1 MNDRI
6 KSAVDA
12 KTDPDFVVMAR
23 TDALAVDGYDAV
35 LDRVASFVEAGADA
49 IFAEAMTDIELYK
62 KIIEVAKVPVLANL
76 TEFGQTP
83 LYDLEQLRAVG
94 LDMVLYPL
102 SAFRAMS
109 KAALDVY
116 TELRTKGTQTGV
128 LDTMQT
134 RMELYDVLDYHSYE
148 QKLDEL
154 FSQSQETN

>member
-1 MNDRI
+1 M
-6 KSAVDA
+6 
-12 KTDPDFVVMAR
+12 
-23 TDALAVDGYDAV
+23 AVDGYDAV
-35 LDRVASFVEAGADA
+35 LERVGSFVEAGADA

-83 LYDLEQLRAVG
+83 LYDLAELRAVG

-109 KAALDVY
+109 KAALSVY

-128 LDTMQT
+128 LDDMQT

-154 FSQSQETN
+154 FSQSQENN

>member
-6 KSAVDA
+6 KAAVDA